1 MADTAMPKG
10 AASKEALDALV
21 RETDLGGRQASGMSG
36 RIIAAVCIIWS
47 LFQLW
52 YASPLPFMFGVL
64 VLNDTQARAIH
75 LGLALFLVFTAY
87 PALKSSPRNAV
98 PWSDWLLACA
108 AAFAGAYL
116 YLFYRELAERPGQPT
131 TFDLV
136 VAGTG
141 IVMLLEAT
149 RRALGLPMVFVAG
162 AFILFTF
169 GGASMP
175 EVIQHKGA
183 SLNKFLQHQWLTT
196 EGVFGVALGVST
208 SFVFLFVLFGAL
220 LDRAGAGSYMM
231 QISIALLGHLRG
243 GPAKVAV
250 VSSALNGV
258 ISGSSVSNVVSG
270 GIFTIPMMKRTGL
283 SGVKAGAIET
293 SASIN
298 GQIMPPVMGAAA
310 FLMVEYVG
318 IPYSDIVKHAALPA
332 IISYLSLLYIVHLE
346 AVKIGSQPLVRGTE
360 RTTRER
366 ILRNALGWSGTIAF
380 ICLMYYGVMTLRA
393 LFGAEAGWAILLAG
407 AAIYIGMVA
416 YAARFEDLPEDL
428 GYGSDIRLP
437 EAWTVARTG
446 LHFALPILVLLWC
459 LMVEEMSPGLSAFW
473 GTVAIMAIVV
483 TQRPIIAF
491 FRGGNIAAATLT
503 GFRDLMAGLETG
515 ARNMIGIA
523 IATATAGII
532 VGTITLTGMGLMMT
546 DLVEFLSG
554 GNVII
559 MLCLTA
565 LICLILG
572 AGIPT
577 TANYI
582 LVATLMAP
590 VVVELGAQAGIA
602 IPLIAVHLFVFYFGI
617 MADVTPPVG
626 LASYAAAAISGEDP
640 IKTGLQGTLYS
651 LRTAILPFVFIFN
664 PQLLLIG
671 VENWVE
677 AVIVIS
683 TATLAS
689 LVFAAA
695 TMGYFVTRS
704 RWWETAILA
713 LVCFTM
719 FRPSFWMDRLMP
731 PTKTEPATRLEEVVN
746 ALPRG
751 QRLTLMVEGTTI
763 EGKEVRKTVS
773 LPLETDGKALERL
786 NATGLRL
793 TPSGGSYMITNV
805 NFGSYARRIGL
816 QPGQTV
822 SAVVVASDRP
832 SKHLM
837 QIPALM
843 LLGFVWWNQR
853 RRARMS

>member
-1 MADTAMPKG
+1 
-10 AASKEALDALV
+10 
-21 RETDLGGRQASGMSG
+21 
-36 RIIAAVCIIWS
+36 
-47 LFQLW
+47 
-52 YASPLPFMFGVL
+52 
-64 VLNDTQARAIH
+64 
-75 LGLALFLVFTAY
+75 
-87 PALKSSPRNAV
+87 
-98 PWSDWLLACA
+98 
-108 AAFAGAYL
+108 
-116 YLFYRELAERPGQPT
+116 
-131 TFDLV
+131 
-136 VAGTG
+136 
-141 IVMLLEAT
+141 
-149 RRALGLPMVFVAG
+149 
-162 AFILFTF
+162 
-169 GGASMP
+169 
-175 EVIQHKGA
+175 
-183 SLNKFLQHQWLTT
+183 
-196 EGVFGVALGVST
+196 
-208 SFVFLFVLFGAL
+208 
-220 LDRAGAGSYMM
+220 
-231 QISIALLGHLRG
+231 
-243 GPAKVAV
+243 
-250 VSSALNGV
+250 
-258 ISGSSVSNVVSG
+258 
-270 GIFTIPMMKRTGL
+270 
-283 SGVKAGAIET
+283 
-293 SASIN
+293 
-298 GQIMPPVMGAAA
+298 
-310 FLMVEYVG
+310 
-318 IPYSDIVKHAALPA
+318 
-332 IISYLSLLYIVHLE
+332 
-346 AVKIGSQPLVRGTE
+346 
-360 RTTRER
+360 
-366 ILRNALGWSGTIAF
+366 
-380 ICLMYYGVMTLRA
+380 
-393 LFGAEAGWAILLAG
+393 
-407 AAIYIGMVA
+407 
-416 YAARFEDLPEDL
+416 
-428 GYGSDIRLP
+428 
-437 EAWTVARTG
+437 
-446 LHFALPILVLLWC
+446 
-459 LMVEEMSPGLSAFW
+459 
-473 GTVAIMAIVV
+473 
-483 TQRPIIAF
+483 
-491 FRGGNIAAATLT
+491 
-503 GFRDLMAGLETG
+503 
-515 ARNMIGIA
+515 
-523 IATATAGII
+523 
-532 VGTITLTGMGLMMT
+532 MGLMMT